1 MLFAEPRAGEEG
13 FVCLHSVSGYTDP
26 RGCSHAVFGMALL
39 VLSPETGAFPEL
51 ILEALYNA
59 ISNCFH

>member
-1 MLFAEPRAGEEG
+1 MPAFCVR
-13 FVCLHSVSGYTDP
+13 GYTDP